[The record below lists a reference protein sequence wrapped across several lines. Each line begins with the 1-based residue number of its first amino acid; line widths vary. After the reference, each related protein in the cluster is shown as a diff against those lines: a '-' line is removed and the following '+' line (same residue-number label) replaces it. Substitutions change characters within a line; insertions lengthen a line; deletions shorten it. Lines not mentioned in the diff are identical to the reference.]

1 MGRKYI
7 SQQNVDN
14 FIYPNNV
21 LAQYGVEIVHNIN
34 NNSVSGTVT
43 NFTGTSI
50 SSSGITM
57 SFNYTWSL
65 NGAEPFVD
73 DSGDYNI
80 LSVHMMDPTGVYYKP
95 WRLVYGRYASPTTG
109 STGAVSVTLVPSQM
123 GISSFSNGTY
133 YFEIRMIGK
142 KSVQPICESLV
153 VSSIVSPTPTP
164 TPTPSPTPS
173 GGTPTPTPTPSPTA
187 GSIYTSGA
195 TLNVTDPGWIKYDM
209 SSGTTY
215 QFINTTGTV
224 TLTNCLVCSTINF
237 GFPFADLANF
247 TVTNCGTSCGG
258 APAPTPTPS
267 ATPGPVS
274 YVYYVLTDCQTY
286 QTKYSQQLVDG
297 TYNSGDRVMGSFGYY
312 YVVSGTV
319 VSTPDPSLIF
329 FVTATGDYGCP

>member
-1 MGRKYI
+1 MSRKYI

-50 SSSGITM
+50 SETGITM

-80 LSVHMMDPTGVYYKP
+80 LSVHMMAPSGVYYKP
-95 WRLVYGRYASPTTG
+95 WRQVYGKYALPVENNSGT
-109 STGAVSVTLVPSQM
+109 VSVTLVPSQLQ
-123 GISSFSNGTY
+123 ISSFTNGTY

-142 KSVQPICESLV
+142 KSIQPICQSLV
-153 VSSIVSPTPTP
+153 VSTITPPTPTP
-164 TPTPSPTPS
+164 TPTPSVTPI
-173 GGTPTPTPTPSPTA
+173 PPTPTPSPTP

-195 TLNVTDPGWIKYDM
+195 TLNVTDTGWIKYTA
-209 SSGTTY
+209 SSGETY

-224 TLTNCLVCSTINF
+224 TLTNCLVCGTINY
-237 GFPFADLANF
+237 GYPFADLAAF
-247 TVTNCGTSCGG
+247 TVINCGTTCGG

-267 ATPGPVS
+267 ATPGPIS
-274 YVYYVLTDCQTY
+274 YVYYILTDCQTY
-286 QTKYSQQLVDG
+286 ETKYSQAYPDG
-297 TYNSGDRVMGSFGYY
+297 TFNSGDRVEGSAGYY
-312 YVVSGTV
+312 YVVSGYV
-319 VSTPDPSLIF
+319 VSTPLTITY
-329 FVTATGDYGCP
+329 VYATGQYGCP

>member
-1 MGRKYI
+1 MSRKYI

-50 SSSGITM
+50 SATGITM
-57 SFNYTWSL
+57 SFDYTWSL
-65 NGAEPFVD
+65 NGAEPFISE
-73 DSGDYNI
+73 SGDYNL
-80 LSVHMMDPTGVYYKP
+80 LSVHMMGPTGVYFKP
-95 WRLVYGRYASPTTG
+95 WRQVYGKYSSPT
-109 STGAVSVTLVPSQM
+109 SSSSGAVSVTLTPAQLE
-123 GISSFSNGTY
+123 IPSFSNGTY

-142 KSVQPICESLV
+142 KSIQPICQSLV
-153 VSSIVSPTPTP
+153 VSTITPPTPTP
-164 TPTPSPTPS
+164 TPTPSVTPI
-173 GGTPTPTPTPSPTA
+173 PPTPTPSPTP

-195 TLNVTDPGWIKYDM
+195 TLNVTDPGWIKYD
-209 SSGTTY
+209 SLVDGPKY
-215 QFINTTGTV
+215 VFIASTGTY
-224 TLTNCLVCSTINF
+224 TITECAICSSINF

-247 TVTNCGTSCGG
+247 TVTSCGTTCGG
-258 APAPTPTPS
+258 APPPTPTPS

-274 YVYYVLTDCQTY
+274 YVYYVLKDCQTY
-286 QTKYSQQLVDG
+286 ETKYSQQLVDG
-297 TYNSGDRVMGSFGYY
+297 TYSSGDRVQGGFGYF
-312 YVVSGTV
+312 YVVSGSV